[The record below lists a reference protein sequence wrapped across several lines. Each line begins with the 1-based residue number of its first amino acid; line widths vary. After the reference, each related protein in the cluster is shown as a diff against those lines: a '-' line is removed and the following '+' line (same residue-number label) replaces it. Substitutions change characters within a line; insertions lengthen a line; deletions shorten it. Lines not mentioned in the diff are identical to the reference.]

1 MLAAKTVILP
11 IHNLSF
17 LDRSD
22 YIVCLD
28 DSRIVEQG
36 TYSELLSNGKK
47 FTSLIEEFAAKQ
59 DPADETEAASD
70 RRITDASPDSPPVSP
85 LASDSRTS
93 SDSSEEGSPIKTDGK
108 MMETEER
115 QRGGVKADVYRYY
128 LRLAGW
134 TM

>member
-28 DSRIVEQG
+28 DHRIVEQG

-59 DPADETEAASD
+59 DPADDTEAASD
-70 RRITDASPDSPPVSP
+70 R
-85 LASDSRTS
+85 
-93 SDSSEEGSPIKTDGK
+93 
-108 MMETEER
+108 
-115 QRGGVKADVYRYY
+115 
-128 LRLAGW
+128 
-134 TM
+134 